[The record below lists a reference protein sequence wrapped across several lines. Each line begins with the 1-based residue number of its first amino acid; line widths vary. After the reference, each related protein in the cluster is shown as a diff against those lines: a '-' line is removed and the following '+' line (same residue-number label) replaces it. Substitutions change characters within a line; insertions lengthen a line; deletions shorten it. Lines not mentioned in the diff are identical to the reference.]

1 MVLPLT
7 EDMSLYREHE
17 LALLARAG
25 DEKAF
30 TLLVALCEPMLRA
43 QVARFRFPA
52 AEAED
57 MEQEGLLG
65 LLSAVRTF
73 DPSREVS
80 FRTYASACVRNRLLS
95 VLRRRAA
102 RATEV
107 PVEDVSTVADG
118 AVSSVNDPAAL
129 MQEKEE
135 AAHMLS
141 RIREALSEREYV
153 VLLRYLDGDAYTA
166 IAAQLQTTPKAVDNA
181 LQRARAKLR
190 RLFKFG

>member
-25 DEKAF
+25 DESAF

-73 DPSREVS
+73 DPSREVT
-80 FRTYASACVRNRLLS
+80 FRTYASACIRNSLLS

-107 PVEDVSTVADG
+107 PMEDVSTVVDAT
-118 AVSSVNDPAAL
+118 VFTPDPAAL
-129 MQEKEE
+129 VQEKEA
-135 AAHMLS
+135 AAHTLS
-141 RIREALSEREYV
+141 RIREALSEREFT
-153 VLLRYLDGDAYTA
+153 VLLRYLDGYSYTA
-166 IAAQLQTTPKAVDNA
+166 IATQLQISSKMVDNA

-190 RLFKFG
+190 RLF

>member
-25 DEKAF
+25 DERAF

-52 AEAED
+52 AEVED
-57 MEQEGLLG
+57 MQQEGLLG

-73 DPSREVS
+73 DPLREVS

-95 VLRRRAA
+95 ILRRRAA

-107 PVEDVSTVADG
+107 PVEDVSAVADV
-118 AVSSVNDPAAL
+118 ATLVIDPAAT
-129 MQEKEE
+129 MQEKED
-135 AAHMLS
+135 AAHTLS
-141 RIREALSEREYV
+141 RVREMLTEREYAV
-153 VLLRYLDGDAYTA
+153 FLRYLDGDAYTE
-166 IAAQLQTTPKAVDNA
+166 IAAQLHMTPKAVDNA

-190 RLFKFG
+190 RLF